1 MHLFSF
7 FSFVA
12 EVLLGFMLRIGI
24 CHFSRQEPQVIG
36 TSVPS
41 FRHFP
46 YRAQDVLHLY
56 RDFLRLIHQHPPQER
71 ADLLFRLH
79 NEFYRRRHLTSPKM
93 ITGAI
98 KRGEG
103 ILNVQRSMLESK
115 TLRARGVSS
124 REQGAQN
131 VDGLW
136 DQLQMLSGHV
146 LPGLRNF
153 RPSRNVLK
161 GSYTQQATTQ
171 AVYSR
176 RRL

>member
-1 MHLFSF
+1 
-7 FSFVA
+7 
-12 EVLLGFMLRIGI
+12 MLRRGVRHCI
-24 CHFSRQEPQVIG
+24 RQEPQVIG
-36 TSVPS
+36 AAVPS

-56 RDFLRLIHQHPPQER
+56 RDFLRLIHQYPPQER

-79 NEFYRRRHLTSPKM
+79 NEFHRRRHLASPKM
-93 ITGAI
+93 ITAAI

-103 ILNVQRSMLESK
+103 ILNVQRSMLESR

-124 REQGAQN
+124 REHGAQN

-136 DQLQMLSGHV
+136 DQLQILSGHV

-153 RPSRNVLK
+153 RPSRDVLK

-176 RRL
+176 RKL

>member
-1 MHLFSF
+1 
-7 FSFVA
+7 
-12 EVLLGFMLRIGI
+12 MLRLVVWLRGR
-24 CHFSRQEPQVIG
+24 HDPQVLG
-36 TSVPS
+36 TPVPS

-46 YRAQDVLHLY
+46 YRARDVLYLY

-79 NEFYRRRHLTSPKM
+79 NEFHRRRHLSNPKV
-93 ITGAI
+93 ITAAI

-103 ILNVQRSMLESK
+103 ILNVQRSMLESR
-115 TLRARGVSS
+115 TLRARAVSS
-124 REQGAQN
+124 KENGAQS

-136 DQLQMLSGHV
+136 DQLQMVSGHV

-153 RPSRNVLK
+153 EPSRSVSK
-161 GSYTQQATTQ
+161 GSYAQQATTQ

-176 RRL
+176 RR

>member
-1 MHLFSF
+1 MFCISTVISCVSSTNTRRRSEPIFFFACTTSF
-7 FSFVA
+7 TV
-12 EVLLGFMLRIGI
+12 G
-24 CHFSRQEPQVIG
+24 G
-36 TSVPS
+36 TS
-41 FRHFP
+41 
-46 YRAQDVLHLY
+46 RA
-56 RDFLRLIHQHPPQER
+56 
-71 ADLLFRLH
+71 
-79 NEFYRRRHLTSPKM
+79 PKM